1 VRTPQYAELRLVEIG
16 KVSAA
21 VERYQPGK
29 VYSSDSQS

>member
-1 VRTPQYAELRLVEIG
+1 LVEIG